1 MDWNFWKNMIDATN
15 VNTIVTVISIIC
27 AFYSFCQAKSA
38 KVYKEET
45 RSFMHMFDIF
55 SYSERFHSE
64 LKNFITISRGA
75 NWNKGRNMKELFGKL
90 SALIQDM
97 NQILPLIEDND
108 IVNAISQNCNVLKSM
123 LYDEI
128 SLTIAS
134 KKAIIE
140 RFDNIDKLLLQYIN
154 KQAWLN
160 ETSD

>member
-64 LKNFITISRGA
+64 LKT
-75 NWNKGRNMKELFGKL
+75 L
-90 SALIQDM
+90 
-97 NQILPLIEDND
+97 
-108 IVNAISQNCNVLKSM
+108 
-123 LYDEI
+123 
-128 SLTIAS
+128 
-134 KKAIIE
+134 
-140 RFDNIDKLLLQYIN
+140 
-154 KQAWLN
+154 
-160 ETSD
+160 

>member
-27 AFYSFCQAKSA
+27 AIYSFRQAKSA

-45 RSFMHMFDIF
+45 RSFMHMFDIL

-64 LKNFITISRGA
+64 LKNFITISRGV
-75 NWNKGRNMKELFGKL
+75 NWNKGRNITELFGKL

-97 NQILPLIEDND
+97 NQILPMIDNSD
-108 IVNAISQNCNVLKSM
+108 IVNAISQDCNVLKSM

-128 SLTIAS
+128 SLMIDS
-134 KKAIIE
+134 KKMIIQ
-140 RFDNIDKLLLQYIN
+140 RLDNIDKLLSQYIN
-154 KQAWLN
+154 KQKSMV
-160 ETSD
+160 E

>member
-1 MDWNFWKNMIDATN
+1 
-15 VNTIVTVISIIC
+15 
-27 AFYSFCQAKSA
+27 
-38 KVYKEET
+38 
-45 RSFMHMFDIF
+45 
-55 SYSERFHSE
+55 
-64 LKNFITISRGA
+64 
-75 NWNKGRNMKELFGKL
+75 MKELFGKL

-134 KKAIIE
+134 KKTIIE
-140 RFDNIDKLLLQYIN
+140 RFDNIDKLLSQYIN

-160 ETSD
+160 EISN